1 MKVVFTGG
9 GSGGH
14 FYPIIAISQELSKLL
29 EKEGFIDIKMYY
41 ISDKPYNKKLLEK
54 NHLIFKQNKTGKL
67 RVYFSPLNI
76 FDAILTF
83 FATLRAFSQLFNIYP
98 DVVFSKGAY
107 PSFPVTFAARFLG
120 IPIIIHESDTVPG
133 RANKIAGKYAKK
145 IAISYPEAA
154 QFFPEEKIALTGN
167 PIRPELLLAPSEQS
181 DFSGEP
187 SSQGAYEALG
197 LSEGVPTIFI
207 IGGSQ
212 GAEVIND
219 VMMNAGSKLLDS
231 YQIIHQVGEKNID
244 GFKATMDIVLEK
256 HEHKNRYKMLPYLN
270 VEQMR
275 MAAGVADLIIS
286 RGGSTIFEI
295 AVWET
300 PSIIIPI
307 TKTNGDH
314 QRKNAYAY
322 ARTGACEVID
332 ENNLTPNLF
341 VAEID
346 RIYNDENLKMKMK
359 DAARNFA
366 KKDAAV
372 KIAHE
377 ILGVLKKHKEEKQ
390 K

>member
-14 FYPIIAISQELSKLL
+14 FYPILAISQELYKLL
-29 EKEGFIDIKMYY
+29 EKEGFFDIKMYY
-41 ISDKPYNKKLLEK
+41 ISDEPYNKELLEK

-67 RVYFSPLNI
+67 RLYFSPRNI
-76 FDAILTF
+76 FDIFLTF
-83 FATLRAFSQLFNIYP
+83 VATIRAFFQLFKIYP

-107 PSFPVTFAARFLG
+107 PSFPVVTAARFLG

-133 RANKIAGKYAKK
+133 RANRVAGKYAKR
-145 IAISYPEAA
+145 IAISYPEAE
-154 QFFPEEKIALTGN
+154 QFFPKEKVALTGN
-167 PIRPELLLAPSEQS
+167 PIRQELLDPTSE
-181 DFSGEP
+181 
-187 SSQGAYEALG
+187 GAYEALG
-197 LSEGVPTIFI
+197 LEKGVPVIFI
-207 IGGSQ
+207 TGGSQ
-212 GAEVIND
+212 GAQAIND
-219 VMMNAGSKLLDS
+219 IMLNASLKLIDS
-231 YQIIHQVGEKNID
+231 YQIIHQVGPKNIAS
-244 GFKATMDIVLEK
+244 FKTTIDLILEK
-256 HEHKNRYKMLPYLN
+256 HEHKNRYKMFPYLD

-275 MAAGVADLIIS
+275 MAAGIADLVIS

-295 AVWET
+295 AAWEI

-341 VAEID
+341 VTEID
-346 RIYNDENLKMKMK
+346 RICNDENLKIKMK

-366 KKDAAV
+366 KKDAAT

-377 ILGVLKKHKEEKQ
+377 IVGVLKKHKEEEVK
-390 K
+390 KK

>member
-14 FYPIIAISQELSKLL
+14 FYPILAVSQELSKLL
-29 EKEGFIDIKMYY
+29 EKEGFVDIKMYY
-41 ISDKPYNKKLLEK
+41 ISDKPYNKELLEK

-107 PSFPVTFAARFLG
+107 PSFPVTTAARFLG

-133 RANKIAGKYAKK
+133 RANKIAGKHAKK

-167 PIRPELLLAPSEQS
+167 PIRPELL
-181 DFSGEP
+181 EP
-187 SSQGAYEALG
+187 ASQGVHEALG

-219 VMMNAGSKLLDS
+219 VMMNAGSNLLDS
-231 YQIIHQVGEKNID
+231 YQIIHQVGQKNID
-244 GFKATMDIVLEK
+244 SFKATMDIVLEK
-256 HEHKNRYKMLPYLN
+256 HEHKNRYKMLPYLD

-275 MAAGVADLIIS
+275 MAVGAADLIIS

-346 RIYNDENLKMKMK
+346 RIYNDEELKMKMK

-366 KKDAAV
+366 KKDAAA
-372 KIAHE
+372 KIAYE
-377 ILGVLKKHKEEKQ
+377 ILGVLKKHKKAEQIKG
-390 K
+390 KD

>member
-1 MKVVFTGG
+1 MKIVFTGG

-14 FYPIIAISQELSKLL
+14 FYPILAISQELSKLL
-29 EKEGFIDIKMYY
+29 EKEGLVDIKMYY
-41 ISDKPYNKKLLEK
+41 ISDKPYNKELLEK

-67 RVYFSPLNI
+67 RMYFSPRNF

-107 PSFPVTFAARFLG
+107 PSFPVTTAARFLG

-133 RANKIAGKYAKK
+133 KANKIAGKYAKR

-154 QFFPEEKIALTGN
+154 QFFPEKKVALTGN
-167 PIRPELLLAPSEQS
+167 PIRPELL
-181 DFSGEP
+181 EP
-187 SSQGAYEALG
+187 ASQNAYEVLG
-197 LSEGVPTIFI
+197 LEEGIPTIFI
-207 IGGSQ
+207 VGGSQ
-212 GAEVIND
+212 GAEIIND
-219 VMMNAGSKLLDS
+219 IMLNTGSKLLDS
-231 YQIIHQVGEKNID
+231 YQIIHQVGTKNMP
-244 GFKATMDIVLEK
+244 GFKANMDIILEK
-256 HEHKNRYKMLPYLN
+256 HKNKNRYKMLPYLN

-275 MAAGVADLIIS
+275 MAASVADIIIS

-322 ARTGACEVID
+322 ARIGACEVID

-366 KKDAAV
+366 KKDAAA
-372 KIAHE
+372 KIAYE
-377 ILGVLKKHKEEKQ
+377 IYDVLKKHKEEEQIKG

>member
-14 FYPIIAISQELSKLL
+14 FYPILAISQELSKLL
-29 EKEGFIDIKMYY
+29 EKEGFVDIKMYY
-41 ISDKPYNKKLLEK
+41 ISDKPYNKELLEK

-76 FDAILTF
+76 LDAILTF

-107 PSFPVTFAARFLG
+107 PSFPVTTAARLLG

-133 RANKIAGKYAKK
+133 RANKIAGKYAKR

-167 PIRPELLLAPSEQS
+167 PIRPELL
-181 DFSGEP
+181 EP
-187 SSQGAYEALG
+187 VSQGAYEALG

-231 YQIIHQVGEKNID
+231 YQIIHQVGPKNLAS
-244 GFKATMDIVLEK
+244 FKATMDIVLEK
-256 HEHKNRYKMLPYLN
+256 HEHKNRYKMLPYLD

-275 MAAGVADLIIS
+275 MAASVADLIIS

-346 RIYNDENLKMKMK
+346 RIYNDEELKMKMK

-366 KKDAAV
+366 KKDAAA
-372 KIAHE
+372 KIACE
-377 ILGVLKKHKEEKQ
+377 ILGVLKKHKEEEQVKE

>member
-14 FYPIIAISQELSKLL
+14 FYPILAISQELHKLL
-29 EKEGFIDIKMYY
+29 EGEGFIDIKMYY
-41 ISDKPYNKKLLEK
+41 ISDKPYNMDLLEK

-67 RVYFSPLNI
+67 RVYFSPLNF

-83 FATLRAFSQLFNIYP
+83 FAIIRAFFKLFKIYP

-107 PSFPVTFAARFLG
+107 PSFPITTAARFLG
-120 IPIIIHESDTVPG
+120 IPVIIHESDTVPG

-145 IAISYPEAA
+145 IAISYPEAG
-154 QFFPEEKIALTGN
+154 QFFPEEKVALTGN
-167 PIRPELLLAPSEQS
+167 PIRTELLKPVSE
-181 DFSGEP
+181 
-187 SSQGAYEALG
+187 GAYEALG
-197 LSEGVPTIFI
+197 LEKGVPTIFI

-212 GAEVIND
+212 GAQTIND
-219 VMMNAGSKLLDS
+219 VMLNAGLKLIDS
-231 YQIIHQVGEKNID
+231 YQIIHQVGPKNID

-256 HEHKNRYKMLPYLN
+256 HEHKSRYKMLPYLN

-275 MAAGVADLIIS
+275 MVAGVADLIIS

-346 RIYNDENLKMKMK
+346 RIYNDEELKTKMK

-366 KKDAAV
+366 KKDAAA
-372 KIAHE
+372 KIAQE
-377 ILGVLKKHKEEKQ
+377 ILGVLKKHKEVEQIKG

>member
-14 FYPIIAISQELSKLL
+14 FYPILAISQELYKLL

-41 ISDKPYNKKLLEK
+41 ISNEPYNADLLEK

-67 RVYFSPLNI
+67 RMYFSPRNF

-83 FATLRAFSQLFNIYP
+83 FATLNAFSKLFNIYP

-145 IAISYPEAA
+145 VAISYPEAA
-154 QFFPEEKIALTGN
+154 QFFPEGKVALTGN
-167 PIRPELLLAPSEQS
+167 PIRPELLELTLE
-181 DFSGEP
+181 
-187 SSQGAYEALG
+187 GAYEALG
-197 LSEGVPTIFI
+197 LSEGIPTIFI

-212 GAEVIND
+212 GAETIND
-219 VMMNAGSKLLDS
+219 VMLNAGLKLLDS
-231 YQIIHQVGEKNID
+231 YQIIHQVGPKNVD
-244 GFKATMDIVLEK
+244 AFKANLDIVLEK
-256 HEHKNRYKMLPYLN
+256 NEHKNRYKIFPYLN
-270 VEQMR
+270 IEQMR
-275 MAAGVADLIIS
+275 MAASVADIIIS

-341 VAEID
+341 VSEIN
-346 RIYNDENLKMKMK
+346 RIYNDEGLKTKMKE
-359 DAARNFA
+359 AARNFA
-366 KKDAAV
+366 KKDAAA
-372 KIAHE
+372 KIAQE
-377 ILGVLKKHKEEKQ
+377 IFGVLKKHKEVEQVK
-390 K
+390 KK